1 MWSKVL
7 VLFCMVLAVYG
18 QTMNDSTRLIQDL
31 LNGYDKMVRPIA
43 DQSQPVSLNISMD
56 LVAIQEFDEVLEK
69 FSVVAIIY
77 ITWIDP
83 RMMWNPLNYNG
94 LYTITIPVTNLWTPT
109 LVVGNSF
116 DKIEPIGGD
125 WMTARYYANGVSVYS
140 PGNVFQTTCSVD
152 VTYYPFD
159 TQSCKVMLI
168 PVGSLPSE
176 IKIFSS
182 SDTIL
187 KSFFSENG
195 EWEVISTSVAVAETD
210 IFALIQFNI
219 KMKRRPT
226 FFLVNVILP
235 IIFMGF
241 LNILVFLLPAES
253 GERISFAITVLLAIA
268 VFLTLVGDNLPK
280 TSKPMSLI
288 CYLLLVNL
296 SLSTFIC
303 IITILNLRLYH
314 KPESKPVPRLL
325 AAIARKL
332 NCMSAPA
339 GNAIQPYLPDSIN
352 EISNTEK
359 ENVSFTMKKEPNQMS
374 TSKEEIATV
383 VDWKDISRMV
393 DKVMCVFSLLWIFI
407 SSTSFIAIIAEK

>member
-1 MWSKVL
+1 MWTTVL
-7 VLFCMVLAVYG
+7 VSFCITLAVYG
-18 QTMNDSTRLIQDL
+18 QTMNDSTKLIEDL
-31 LNGYDKMVRPIA
+31 LNGYDKMVRPIV

-77 ITWIDP
+77 ITWMDP

-94 LYTITIPVTNLWTPT
+94 LYTTTIPVSNIWTPM
-109 LVVGNSF
+109 LIVGNSF

-152 VTYYPFD
+152 VTFYPFD

-168 PVGSLPSE
+168 PWGSLPNE
-176 IKIFSS
+176 IALKSN
-182 SDTIL
+182 SDVVL

-195 EWEVISTSVAVAETD
+195 EWEILSTSVALAETNT
-210 IFALIQFNI
+210 FSLIQFNI

-235 IIFMGF
+235 IIFMGL
-241 LNILVFLLPAES
+241 LNIMVFLLPAES

-280 TSKPMSLI
+280 TSQPMSMI
-288 CYLLLVNL
+288 CYFLLVNL

-303 IITILNLRLYH
+303 IVTILNLQLYH

-325 AAIARKL
+325 VSITRKL
-332 NCMSAPA
+332 NCMSGPA
-339 GNAIQPYLPDSIN
+339 RDAIQPYIPAVIN
-352 EISNTEK
+352 EVSCIEK
-359 ENVSFTMKKEPNQMS
+359 EKMSYKLIKESSQLWASHEELVNW
-374 TSKEEIATV
+374 KE
-383 VDWKDISRMV
+383 ISRMV
-393 DKVMCVFSLLWIFI
+393 DKVMCTVSFLWLFI
-407 SSTSFIAIIAEK
+407 SSTAFIVMISNNQEI

>member
-1 MWSKVL
+1 
-7 VLFCMVLAVYG
+7 MVLAVYG

-43 DQSQPVSLNISMD
+43 DQSQPVIFCCCYNLYHMD
-56 LVAIQEFDEVLEK
+56 R
-69 FSVVAIIY
+69 S
-77 ITWIDP
+77 

-226 FFLVNVILP
+226 FFLVN
-235 IIFMGF
+235 
-241 LNILVFLLPAES
+241 
-253 GERISFAITVLLAIA
+253 RISFAITVLLAIA

-332 NCMSAPA
+332 NCMNP
-339 GNAIQPYLPDSIN
+339 IN

-359 ENVSFTMKKEPNQMS
+359 ENLSFTMKKEPNQMS